1 VPSTGFT
8 YGSLVE
14 AIKETRM
21 AEDTKV
27 EYEQPEIADY
37 GDLRDLTAAATTGG
51 SLDATFGIHTPFGQ
65 LTFS

>member
-1 VPSTGFT
+1 
-8 YGSLVE
+8 
-14 AIKETRM
+14 M

-37 GDLRDLTAAATTGG
+37 GDLRELTAASTTGG
-51 SLDATFGIHTPFGQ
+51 SLDAGFPAHTPFGQ

>member
-1 VPSTGFT
+1 MV
-8 YGSLVE
+8 
-14 AIKETRM
+14 
-21 AEDTKV
+21 EDTNV